1 MRMQLYKMEFY
12 KIFHR
17 KIFWIGIL
25 AILGLM
31 FVYFWFAEVGDER
44 CVIDGRSYSGYE
56 AVQMNKKITEEYA
69 GTVTDEKINQIVDK
83 YGLPSELNESMP
95 GWKDG
100 NYLNDFVTR
109 FFTNGSWENGVKP
122 TVRYRLKD
130 TDLWKAYK
138 EYNENIDSKSERNDK
153 KQMKTEILSMWKFK
167 PTLEYT
173 TGWKVFGELL
183 QFGLILGSIMIICVI
198 SGIFAEESQ
207 TKMLPL
213 IFTTVEGKR
222 KDTSAKVLA
231 SFTITVLLY
240 AGITGS
246 AWGLCKIV
254 YDLKG
259 GYDLTGVVI
268 SGSMW
273 KTVDKVPF
281 FSYLSVL
288 LILGMLAFLSLNA
301 ITLCISAYQDSMFG
315 AVVATAICWA
325 ISLLVRI
332 FFGGLVWILVDSMA
346 MPMFLIMQVNLND
359 IYSIWYVIAVIAVGV
374 LAVSLTKG
382 ILHYKVKQVV

>member
-1 MRMQLYKMEFY
+1 MRMQLYKMELY

-69 GTVTDEKINQIVDK
+69 GTVTDEKINPIVDK
-83 YGLPSELNESMP
+83 YGLPSELNENMP

-122 TVRYRLKD
+122 TERYRLKD

-138 EYNENIDSKSERNDK
+138 EYNENIDSKSEKNDK

-259 GYDLTGVVI
+259 GYNLIGVVI

-301 ITLCISAYQDSMFG
+301 IILCISAYQDSMFG

-325 ISLLVRI
+325 IPLLVRI
-332 FFGGLVWILVDSMA
+332 FFGGFVWILVDS

-359 IYSIWYVIAVIAVGV
+359 IYSIWYVVAVIAVGV

>member
-1 MRMQLYKMEFY
+1 MRMQLYKMELY

-44 CVIDGRSYSGYE
+44 CVIDGRSHSGYE

-83 YGLPSELNESMP
+83 YGLPSELNENMP
-95 GWKDG
+95 GWKNG

-122 TVRYRLKD
+122 TERYRLKD

-138 EYNENIDSKSERNDK
+138 EYNENIDSKSEKNDK
-153 KQMKTEILSMWKFK
+153 KHMENEISLMWKLK

-183 QFGLILGSIMIICVI
+183 QFGLILGSIMILCVI

-207 TKMLPL
+207 TKMLPV

-259 GYDLTGVVI
+259 GYNLTGVVI

-315 AVVATAICWA
+315 AVVVTAICWA
-325 ISLLVRI
+325 IPLLVRI
-332 FFGGLVWILVDSMA
+332 FFGGFVLILVDS

>member
-83 YGLPSELNESMP
+83 YGLPSELNENMP

-122 TVRYRLKD
+122 TERYRLKD

-138 EYNENIDSKSERNDK
+138 EYNENIDSKSEKNDK

-259 GYDLTGVVI
+259 GYNLTGVVI

-315 AVVATAICWA
+315 AVVVTAICWA
-325 ISLLVRI
+325 IPLLVRI
-332 FFGGLVWILVDSMA
+332 FFGGFVWILVDS

-382 ILHYKVKQVV
+382 TLHYKVKQVV

>member
-1 MRMQLYKMEFY
+1 MRMQLYKMELY

-44 CVIDGRSYSGYE
+44 CVIDGRSHSGYE

-83 YGLPSELNESMP
+83 YGLPSELNENMP

-122 TVRYRLKD
+122 TERYRLKD

-138 EYNENIDSKSERNDK
+138 EYNENIDSKSEKNDK

-259 GYDLTGVVI
+259 GYNLTGVVI

-315 AVVATAICWA
+315 AVVVTAICWA
-325 ISLLVRI
+325 IPLLVRI
-332 FFGGLVWILVDSMA
+332 FFGGLVWILVDSM
-346 MPMFLIMQVNLND
+346 PMFLIMQVNLND
-359 IYSIWYVIAVIAVGV
+359 IYSIWHVIAVIAVGV

>member
-1 MRMQLYKMEFY
+1 MRMQLYKMELY

-83 YGLPSELNESMP
+83 YGLPSELNENMP
-95 GWKDG
+95 GWKNG

-122 TVRYRLKD
+122 TERYRLKD

-138 EYNENIDSKSERNDK
+138 EYNENIDSKSEKNDK

-231 SFTITVLLY
+231 SFTIIVLLY

-259 GYDLTGVVI
+259 GYNLTGVVI

-325 ISLLVRI
+325 IPLLVRI
-332 FFGGLVWILVDSMA
+332 FFGGFVWILVDS

-359 IYSIWYVIAVIAVGV
+359 IYSIWYVVVVIAVGV

-382 ILHYKVKQVV
+382 TLHYKVKQVV

>member
-1 MRMQLYKMEFY
+1 MRMQLYKMELY

-44 CVIDGRSYSGYE
+44 CVIDGRSHSGYE

-138 EYNENIDSKSERNDK
+138 EYNENIDSKSEKNDK

-259 GYDLTGVVI
+259 GYNLTGVVI

-281 FSYLSVL
+281 ISYLSVL

-325 ISLLVRI
+325 IPLLVRI
-332 FFGGLVWILVDSMA
+332 FFGGLVWILVDSM
-346 MPMFLIMQVNLND
+346 PMFLIMQVNLND
-359 IYSIWYVIAVIAVGV
+359 IYSIWHVIAVIAVGV

>member
-1 MRMQLYKMEFY
+1 MRMQLYKMELY

-44 CVIDGRSYSGYE
+44 CVIDGRSHSGYE

-83 YGLPSELNESMP
+83 YGLPSELNENMP

-122 TVRYRLKD
+122 TERYRLKD

-138 EYNENIDSKSERNDK
+138 EYNENIDSKSEKNDK
-153 KQMKTEILSMWKFK
+153 KQMETEILLMWKFK

-259 GYDLTGVVI
+259 EYNLTGIVI

-325 ISLLVRI
+325 IPLLVRI
-332 FFGGLVWILVDSMA
+332 FFGGLVWILVDS

>member
-1 MRMQLYKMEFY
+1 MRMQLYKMELY

-44 CVIDGRSYSGYE
+44 CVIDGRSHSGYE

-100 NYLNDFVTR
+100 NYLNDSVTR

-138 EYNENIDSKSERNDK
+138 EYNENIDSKSEKNDK

-259 GYDLTGVVI
+259 GYNLTGVVI

-315 AVVATAICWA
+315 AVVVTAICWA
-325 ISLLVRI
+325 IPLLVRI
-332 FFGGLVWILVDSMA
+332 FFGGFVWILVDS

-382 ILHYKVKQVV
+382 TLHYKVKQVV

>member
-1 MRMQLYKMEFY
+1 MRMQLYKMELY

-44 CVIDGRSYSGYE
+44 CVIDGRSHSGYE

-207 TKMLPL
+207 TKMLLL

-259 GYDLTGVVI
+259 GYNLTGVVI

-325 ISLLVRI
+325 IPLLVRI
-332 FFGGLVWILVDSMA
+332 FFGGLVWILVDS

>member
-1 MRMQLYKMEFY
+1 MRMQLYKMELY

-25 AILGLM
+25 VILGLM

-44 CVIDGRSYSGYE
+44 CVIDGRSHSGYE

-83 YGLPSELNESMP
+83 YGLPSELNENMP
-95 GWKDG
+95 GWKNG

-122 TVRYRLKD
+122 TERYRLKD

-138 EYNENIDSKSERNDK
+138 EYNENIDSKSEKNDK

-259 GYDLTGVVI
+259 GYNLTGVVI

-288 LILGMLAFLSLNA
+288 LIFGMLAFLSLNA

-325 ISLLVRI
+325 IPLLVRI
-332 FFGGLVWILVDSMA
+332 FFDGLVWILVDS

-359 IYSIWYVIAVIAVGV
+359 IYSIWYVVAVIAVGM
-374 LAVSLTKG
+374 LAVFLTKG

>member
-1 MRMQLYKMEFY
+1 MRMQLYKMELY

-44 CVIDGRSYSGYE
+44 CVIDGRSHSGYE

-83 YGLPSELNESMP
+83 YGLPSELNENMP

-122 TVRYRLKD
+122 TERYRLKD

-138 EYNENIDSKSERNDK
+138 EYNENIDSKSEKNDK

-259 GYDLTGVVI
+259 GYNLTGVVI

-288 LILGMLAFLSLNA
+288 LILGTLAFLSLNV

-315 AVVATAICWA
+315 AVVVTAICWA
-325 ISLLVRI
+325 IPLLVRI
-332 FFGGLVWILVDSMA
+332 FFGGFVWILVDS

-359 IYSIWYVIAVIAVGV
+359 IYSIWHVIAVIAVGV

>member
-1 MRMQLYKMEFY
+1 MRMQLYKMELY

-44 CVIDGRSYSGYE
+44 CVIDGWSYSGYE

-83 YGLPSELNESMP
+83 YGLPSELNENMP

-122 TVRYRLKD
+122 TERYRLKD

-138 EYNENIDSKSERNDK
+138 EYNENIDSKSEKNDK

-259 GYDLTGVVI
+259 GYNLTGVVI

-325 ISLLVRI
+325 IPLLVRI
-332 FFGGLVWILVDSMA
+332 FFGGFVWILVDS

-359 IYSIWYVIAVIAVGV
+359 IYSIWYVVAVIAVGV

>member
-1 MRMQLYKMEFY
+1 MRMQLYKMELY

-44 CVIDGRSYSGYE
+44 CVIDGRSHSGYE

-83 YGLPSELNESMP
+83 YGLPSELNENMP

-138 EYNENIDSKSERNDK
+138 EYNENIDSKSEKNDK

-259 GYDLTGVVI
+259 GYNLTGVVI

-288 LILGMLAFLSLNA
+288 LILGTLAFLSLNA

-325 ISLLVRI
+325 IPLLVRI
-332 FFGGLVWILVDSMA
+332 FFDGLVWILVDS

-359 IYSIWYVIAVIAVGV
+359 IYSIWHVIAVIAVGV

>member
-1 MRMQLYKMEFY
+1 MRMQLYKMELY

-44 CVIDGRSYSGYE
+44 CVIDGRSHSGYE

-83 YGLPSELNESMP
+83 YGLPSELNENMP

-122 TVRYRLKD
+122 TERYRLKD

-138 EYNENIDSKSERNDK
+138 EYNENIDSKSEKNDK

-259 GYDLTGVVI
+259 GYNLTGVVI

-315 AVVATAICWA
+315 AVVVTAICWA
-325 ISLLVRI
+325 IPLLVRI
-332 FFGGLVWILVDSMA
+332 FFGGFVWILVDS

>member
-1 MRMQLYKMEFY
+1 MRMQLYKMELY

-83 YGLPSELNESMP
+83 YGLPSELNENMP
-95 GWKDG
+95 GWKNG

-122 TVRYRLKD
+122 TERYRLKD

-138 EYNENIDSKSERNDK
+138 EYNENIDSKSEKNDK

-259 GYDLTGVVI
+259 GYNLTGVVI

-315 AVVATAICWA
+315 AVVVTAICWA
-325 ISLLVRI
+325 IPLLVRI
-332 FFGGLVWILVDSMA
+332 FFGGFVLILVDS

>member
-1 MRMQLYKMEFY
+1 MRMQLYKMELY

-122 TVRYRLKD
+122 TERYRLKD

-138 EYNENIDSKSERNDK
+138 EYNENIDSKSEKNDK
-153 KQMKTEILSMWKFK
+153 KQMKNEILSMWKFK

-259 GYDLTGVVI
+259 GYNLTGVVI

-315 AVVATAICWA
+315 AVVVTAICWA
-325 ISLLVRI
+325 IPLLVRI
-332 FFGGLVWILVDSMA
+332 FFGGLVWILVDS

>member
-1 MRMQLYKMEFY
+1 MRMQLYKMELY

-83 YGLPSELNESMP
+83 YGLPSELNENMP

-122 TVRYRLKD
+122 TERYRLKD

-138 EYNENIDSKSERNDK
+138 EYNENIDSKLEKNDK
-153 KQMKTEILSMWKFK
+153 KQMENEILSMWKFK

-198 SGIFAEESQ
+198 SGIFAEENQ

-259 GYDLTGVVI
+259 GYNLTGVVI

-288 LILGMLAFLSLNA
+288 LILGMLAFSSLNA
-301 ITLCISAYQDSMFG
+301 ITLCISAYQNSMFG
-315 AVVATAICWA
+315 SVVATAICWA
-325 ISLLVRI
+325 IPLLVRT
-332 FFGGLVWILVDSMA
+332 FFGGFVWILVDS

-359 IYSIWYVIAVIAVGV
+359 IYSIWYVVAVIAVGM

>member
-1 MRMQLYKMEFY
+1 MRMQLYKMELY

-83 YGLPSELNESMP
+83 YGLPSELNENMP

-130 TDLWKAYK
+130 TGLWKAYK
-138 EYNENIDSKSERNDK
+138 EYNENIDSKSEKNDK

-183 QFGLILGSIMIICVI
+183 QFGLILESIMIICVI

-259 GYDLTGVVI
+259 GYNLTGVVI

-325 ISLLVRI
+325 IPLLVRI
-332 FFGGLVWILVDSMA
+332 FFDGLVWILVDS

-359 IYSIWYVIAVIAVGV
+359 IYSIWYVVAVIAVGM
-374 LAVSLTKG
+374 LAVFLTKG

>member
-1 MRMQLYKMEFY
+1 MRMQLYKMELY

-83 YGLPSELNESMP
+83 YGLPSELNENMP
-95 GWKDG
+95 GWKNG

-122 TVRYRLKD
+122 TERYRLKD

-138 EYNENIDSKSERNDK
+138 EYNENIDSKSEKNDK
-153 KQMKTEILSMWKFK
+153 KQMKNEILSMWKLK
-167 PTLEYT
+167 PTLGYT

-259 GYDLTGVVI
+259 GYNLTGVVI

-325 ISLLVRI
+325 IPLLVRI
-332 FFGGLVWILVDSMA
+332 FFGGFVWILVDS

-359 IYSIWYVIAVIAVGV
+359 IYSIWYVVAVIAVGV

>member
-1 MRMQLYKMEFY
+1 MRMQLYKMELY

-44 CVIDGRSYSGYE
+44 CVIDGRSHSGYE

-138 EYNENIDSKSERNDK
+138 EYNENIDSKSEKNDK
-153 KQMKTEILSMWKFK
+153 KQMKNEILSMWKFK

-246 AWGLCKIV
+246 TWGLCKIV

-259 GYDLTGVVI
+259 GYNLTGVVI

-325 ISLLVRI
+325 IPLLVRI
-332 FFGGLVWILVDSMA
+332 FFGGLVWILVDS

-359 IYSIWYVIAVIAVGV
+359 IYSIWYVVAVMAVGV

-382 ILHYKVKQVV
+382 ILHYKVNQVV

>member
-1 MRMQLYKMEFY
+1 MRMQLYKMELY

-44 CVIDGRSYSGYE
+44 CVIDGRSHSGYE

-222 KDTSAKVLA
+222 KDASAKVLA

-259 GYDLTGVVI
+259 GYNLTGVVI

-325 ISLLVRI
+325 IPLLVRI
-332 FFGGLVWILVDSMA
+332 FFGGLVWILVDSM
-346 MPMFLIMQVNLND
+346 PMFLIMQVNLND
-359 IYSIWYVIAVIAVGV
+359 IYSIWHVIAVIAVGV

>member
-83 YGLPSELNESMP
+83 YGLPSELNENMP
-95 GWKDG
+95 GWKNG

-122 TVRYRLKD
+122 TERYRLKD

-138 EYNENIDSKSERNDK
+138 EYNENIDSKSEKNDK

-259 GYDLTGVVI
+259 GYNLTGVVI

-315 AVVATAICWA
+315 AVVVTAICWA
-325 ISLLVRI
+325 IPLLVRI
-332 FFGGLVWILVDSMA
+332 FFGGFVWILVDS

-359 IYSIWYVIAVIAVGV
+359 IYSIWYVVAVIAVGV

>member
-1 MRMQLYKMEFY
+1 MRMQLYKMELY

-44 CVIDGRSYSGYE
+44 CVIDGRSHSGYE

-130 TDLWKAYK
+130 TGLWKAYK
-138 EYNENIDSKSERNDK
+138 EYNENIDSKSEKNDK

-259 GYDLTGVVI
+259 GYNLTGVVI

-288 LILGMLAFLSLNA
+288 LIFGMLAFLSLNA

-325 ISLLVRI
+325 IPLLVRI
-332 FFGGLVWILVDSMA
+332 FFDGLVWILVDS

-359 IYSIWYVIAVIAVGV
+359 IYSIWYVVAVIAVGM

>member
-1 MRMQLYKMEFY
+1 MRMQLYKMELY

-44 CVIDGRSYSGYE
+44 CVIDGRSHSGYE

-83 YGLPSELNESMP
+83 YGLPSELNENMS
-95 GWKDG
+95 GWKNG

-122 TVRYRLKD
+122 TERYRLKD

-138 EYNENIDSKSERNDK
+138 GYNENIDSKSEKNNK
-153 KQMKTEILSMWKFK
+153 KQMKNEILSMRKLK
-167 PTLEYT
+167 PTLKYT

-183 QFGLILGSIMIICVI
+183 QFGLILGSIMITCVI

-259 GYDLTGVVI
+259 GYNLTGVVI

-315 AVVATAICWA
+315 AVVVTAICWA
-325 ISLLVRI
+325 IPLLVRI
-332 FFGGLVWILVDSMA
+332 FFGGFVWILVDS

-359 IYSIWYVIAVIAVGV
+359 IYSIWYVVAVIAVGM

>member
-1 MRMQLYKMEFY
+1 MRMQLYKMELY

-44 CVIDGRSYSGYE
+44 CVIDGRSHSGYE

-130 TDLWKAYK
+130 TGLWKAYK
-138 EYNENIDSKSERNDK
+138 EYNENIDSKSEKNDK
-153 KQMKTEILSMWKFK
+153 KQMKTEILSVWKFK

-259 GYDLTGVVI
+259 GYNLTGVVI

-325 ISLLVRI
+325 IPLLVRI
-332 FFGGLVWILVDSMA
+332 FFGGFVWILVDS

-359 IYSIWYVIAVIAVGV
+359 IYSIWHVIAVIAVGV

>member
-1 MRMQLYKMEFY
+1 MRMQLYKMELY

-44 CVIDGRSYSGYE
+44 CVIDGRSHSGYE

-83 YGLPSELNESMP
+83 YGLPSELNENMP

-122 TVRYRLKD
+122 TERYRLKD
-130 TDLWKAYK
+130 TDLWKVYK
-138 EYNENIDSKSERNDK
+138 EYNENIDSKSEKNDK

-259 GYDLTGVVI
+259 GYNLTGVVI

-325 ISLLVRI
+325 IPLLVRI
-332 FFGGLVWILVDSMA
+332 FFGGLVWILVDS

>member
-1 MRMQLYKMEFY
+1 MRMQLYKMELY

-44 CVIDGRSYSGYE
+44 CVIDGRSHSGYE

-100 NYLNDFVTR
+100 NYLNDSVTR

-138 EYNENIDSKSERNDK
+138 EYNENIDSKSEKNDK

-259 GYDLTGVVI
+259 GYNLTGVVI

-288 LILGMLAFLSLNA
+288 LIFGMLAFLSLNA

-325 ISLLVRI
+325 IPLLVRI
-332 FFGGLVWILVDSMA
+332 FFDGLVWILVDS

>member
-1 MRMQLYKMEFY
+1 ME
-12 KIFHR
+12 
-17 KIFWIGIL
+17 
-25 AILGLM
+25 
-31 FVYFWFAEVGDER
+31 
-44 CVIDGRSYSGYE
+44 
-56 AVQMNKKITEEYA
+56 
-69 GTVTDEKINQIVDK
+69 
-83 YGLPSELNESMP
+83 
-95 GWKDG
+95 
-100 NYLNDFVTR
+100 
-109 FFTNGSWENGVKP
+109 TNGKFAKNDKLSFITDDMLIAGCDIGSE
-122 TVRYRLKD
+122 THYIRAIDVRGMELSSGAFEFSN
-130 TDLWKAYK
+130 TSEGFANAKAWVLALAAK
-138 EYNENIDSKSERNDK
+138 NDK
-153 KQMKTEILSMWKFK
+153 KQMKNEILSMWKLK

-183 QFGLILGSIMIICVI
+183 QFGLILGSIMVLCVI

-207 TKMLPL
+207 TKMLPV

-259 GYDLTGVVI
+259 GYNLTGVVI

-325 ISLLVRI
+325 IPLLVRI
-332 FFGGLVWILVDSMA
+332 FFGGLVWILVDSM
-346 MPMFLIMQVNLND
+346 PMFLIMQVNLND
-359 IYSIWYVIAVIAVGV
+359 IYSIWHVIAVIAVGV

>member
-1 MRMQLYKMEFY
+1 MRMQLYKMELY

-69 GTVTDEKINQIVDK
+69 GTVTDEKINPIVDK
-83 YGLPSELNESMP
+83 YGLPSELNENMP

-122 TVRYRLKD
+122 TERYRLKD

-138 EYNENIDSKSERNDK
+138 EYNENIDSKSEKNDK

-259 GYDLTGVVI
+259 GYNLTGVVI

-325 ISLLVRI
+325 IPLLVRI
-332 FFGGLVWILVDSMA
+332 FFGGFVWILVDS

-359 IYSIWYVIAVIAVGV
+359 IYSIWHVIAVIAVGV

>member
-1 MRMQLYKMEFY
+1 MRMQLYKMELY

-44 CVIDGRSYSGYE
+44 CVIDGRSHSGYE

-198 SGIFAEESQ
+198 SGIFAEKSQ
-207 TKMLPL
+207 TKMLLL

-259 GYDLTGVVI
+259 GYNLTGVVI

-325 ISLLVRI
+325 IPLLVRI
-332 FFGGLVWILVDSMA
+332 FFGGLVWILVDS

>member
-1 MRMQLYKMEFY
+1 MRMQLYKMELY

-44 CVIDGRSYSGYE
+44 CVIDGRSHSGYE

-83 YGLPSELNESMP
+83 YGLPSELNENMP
-95 GWKDG
+95 GWKNG

-122 TVRYRLKD
+122 TERYRLKD

-138 EYNENIDSKSERNDK
+138 EYNENIDSKSEKNDK

-259 GYDLTGVVI
+259 GYNLTGVVI

-325 ISLLVRI
+325 IPLLVRI
-332 FFGGLVWILVDSMA
+332 FFGGFVWILVDS

-359 IYSIWYVIAVIAVGV
+359 IYSIWYVVAVIDVGV

>member
-1 MRMQLYKMEFY
+1 MRMQLYKMELY

-44 CVIDGRSYSGYE
+44 CVIDGRSHSGYE

-83 YGLPSELNESMP
+83 YGLPSELNENMP

-130 TDLWKAYK
+130 TGLWKAYK
-138 EYNENIDSKSERNDK
+138 EYNENIDSKSEKNDK

-259 GYDLTGVVI
+259 GYNLTGVVI

-315 AVVATAICWA
+315 AVVVTAICWA
-325 ISLLVRI
+325 IPLLVRI
-332 FFGGLVWILVDSMA
+332 FFGGFVWILVDS

-359 IYSIWYVIAVIAVGV
+359 IYSIWYVVAVIAVGM
-374 LAVSLTKG
+374 LAVFLTKG

>member
-1 MRMQLYKMEFY
+1 MRMQLYKMELY

-83 YGLPSELNESMP
+83 YGLPSELNENMP
-95 GWKDG
+95 GWKNG

-138 EYNENIDSKSERNDK
+138 EYNENIDSKSEKNDK

-259 GYDLTGVVI
+259 GYNLTGVVI

-325 ISLLVRI
+325 IPLLVRI
-332 FFGGLVWILVDSMA
+332 FFGGFVWILVDS

-359 IYSIWYVIAVIAVGV
+359 IYSIWYVVAVIAVGV

>member
-1 MRMQLYKMEFY
+1 MRMQLYKMELY

-83 YGLPSELNESMP
+83 YGLPSELNENMS
-95 GWKDG
+95 GWKNG

-122 TVRYRLKD
+122 TERYRLKD

-138 EYNENIDSKSERNDK
+138 EYNENIDRKSEKNDK
-153 KQMKTEILSMWKFK
+153 KQMKNEILSMWKFK

-198 SGIFAEESQ
+198 SGVFAEESQ
-207 TKMLPL
+207 KRMMPL

-259 GYDLTGVVI
+259 EYNLTGAVI

-325 ISLLVRI
+325 IPLLVRI
-332 FFGGLVWILVDSMA
+332 FFGGLVWILVDSM
-346 MPMFLIMQVNLND
+346 PMFLIMQVNLND
-359 IYSIWYVIAVIAVGV
+359 IYSIWHVIAVIAVGV

>member
-1 MRMQLYKMEFY
+1 MRMQLYKMELY

-44 CVIDGRSYSGYE
+44 CVIDGRSHSGYE

-83 YGLPSELNESMP
+83 YGLPSELNENMP

-122 TVRYRLKD
+122 TERYRLKD

-138 EYNENIDSKSERNDK
+138 EYNENIDSKSEKNDK

-259 GYDLTGVVI
+259 GYNLTGVVI

-325 ISLLVRI
+325 IPLLVRI
-332 FFGGLVWILVDSMA
+332 FFGGFVWILVDS

-359 IYSIWYVIAVIAVGV
+359 IYSIWYVVAVIAVGV

>member
-1 MRMQLYKMEFY
+1 MRMQLYKMELY

-44 CVIDGRSYSGYE
+44 CVIDGRSHSGYE

-130 TDLWKAYK
+130 TGLWKAYK
-138 EYNENIDSKSERNDK
+138 EYNENIDSKSEKNDK

-259 GYDLTGVVI
+259 GYNLTGVVI

-288 LILGMLAFLSLNA
+288 LILGTLAFLSLNA

-315 AVVATAICWA
+315 AVVVTAICWA
-325 ISLLVRI
+325 IPLLVRI
-332 FFGGLVWILVDSMA
+332 FFGGFVWILVDS

-359 IYSIWYVIAVIAVGV
+359 IYSIWYVVAVMAVGV

>member
-1 MRMQLYKMEFY
+1 MRMQLYKMELY

-83 YGLPSELNESMP
+83 YGLPSELNENMP
-95 GWKDG
+95 GWKNG

-122 TVRYRLKD
+122 TERYRLKD

-138 EYNENIDSKSERNDK
+138 EYNENIDRKSEKNDK
-153 KQMKTEILSMWKFK
+153 KQMKNEILSMWKFK

-259 GYDLTGVVI
+259 EYNLTGAVI

-325 ISLLVRI
+325 IPLLVRI
-332 FFGGLVWILVDSMA
+332 FFGGLVWILVDS